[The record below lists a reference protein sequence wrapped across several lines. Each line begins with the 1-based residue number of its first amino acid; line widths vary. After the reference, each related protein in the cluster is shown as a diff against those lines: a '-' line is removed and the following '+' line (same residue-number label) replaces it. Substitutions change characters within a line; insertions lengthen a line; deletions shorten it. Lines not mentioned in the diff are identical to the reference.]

1 MNSTTRQ
8 EQEFS
13 LERISRLIADLEQEV
28 AHADVPHA
36 AELREEIATLKQIL
50 ASPAGQEDLTRE
62 KLHTIRGTLQDMTAK
77 VEGEVLRDTPY
88 ITEIGRILGLV

>member
-1 MNSTTRQ
+1 MNTPTKQ

-13 LERISRLIADLEQEV
+13 RERISRLVSDLEQEL
-28 AHADVPHA
+28 ANADIPHA

-50 ASPAGQEDLTRE
+50 AAPDGKEGWIRDR
-62 KLHTIRGTLQDMTAK
+62 LHTIRSTLQDMTAK

-88 ITEIGRILGLV
+88 IAEIGRILGLV